1 MPPTTRLTSALAGRG
16 KAVAAAAAAAGVLA
30 AGGAASAATLSG
42 SAPAAHESAHHV
54 ATHAKTAQVETTH
67 SKVVAAA
74 KASKPAKPAAPAKS
88 AAPAAPAKS
97 AKAATVAKPA
107 AKAAKPAAAAKAA
120 KRAAPAK
127 GAKPAA
133 AAKAAK
139 RAAVPAG
146 PYRVYDSVTP
156 SQIPA
161 GQRVATYADGGYAV
175 NPANVASR
183 GHVVWIDTNG
193 SDPRAAAL
201 DVEPGDATPQMAAQW
216 AWHKLHA
223 AAGQVAIIYTMRS
236 EWAATQAAVGK
247 LPAPMQHQV
256 KWWIADPT
264 GVPHIVPGADATQ
277 WYWGHSFD
285 ITTARP
291 GSGM

>member
-30 AGGAASAATLSG
+30 AGGAASAGAFASSPATTAAGTGVLAAAPHG
-42 SAPAAHESAHHV
+42 VLATPGATTLNPAAADTHAAVAAPAKTV
-54 ATHAKTAQVETTH
+54 PVKTVPAKTAQVQNAPARP
-67 SKVVAAA
+67 VA
-74 KASKPAKPAAPAKS
+74 PGKPAAPAK
-88 AAPAAPAKS
+88 AA
-97 AKAATVAKPA
+97 
-107 AKAAKPAAAAKAA
+107 
-120 KRAAPAK
+120 
-127 GAKPAA
+127 
-133 AAKAAK
+133 

-161 GQRVATYADGGYAV
+161 GQKVATYADGGYAV

-183 GHVVWIDTNG
+183 GHVLWIDTNG

-236 EWAATQAAVGK
+236 EWAATQAAVAG

-256 KWWIADPT
+256 RWWIADPT

-277 WYWGHSFD
+277 WFWGHGYD